1 MATMTVEQALVRV
14 DEAVEKVMND
24 ADQRFPEAASVG
36 DAVRQGDIY
45 IQKIDDVTS
54 TPKLYKKLS
63 NVKYPMQLAPGNT
76 QGSRHMLE
84 EAEGT
89 TVYVLNISEIP
100 AGDEDNWELV
110 QASTAELSKEIRAI
124 SMELTGEDEATAN
137 KWRSASSTISNDIT
151 EALNFCGPIFNLT
164 KETKIS
170 HPEHGDWIL
179 GPGSYRITFQRTV
192 DSDLRIRR
200 VFD

>member
-1 MATMTVEQALVRV
+1 MTVDQALVRV
-14 DEAVEKVMND
+14 NEAVEKVMND

-54 TPKLYKKLS
+54 TPKLYKKLN

-100 AGDEDNWELV
+100 AGEEDNWELV
-110 QASTAELSKEIRAI
+110 QASTAELAKDIQKI
-124 SMELTGEDEATAN
+124 SMELTGEDEAAAN
-137 KWRSASSTISNDIT
+137 KWRSESSLIGSDISG
-151 EALNFCGPIFNLT
+151 ALNFCGPIFNLS
-164 KETKIS
+164 KETKVS

-179 GPGSYRITFQRTV
+179 GPGSYRIAFQRTV
-192 DSDLRIRR
+192 DSNLNIRR